1 MSAEKYRRYATE
13 CVGLSIFARAE
24 RPRWMLL
31 QMAIAW
37 SELARQAERNDK
49 NDIVYET
56 PFPSSQNAVNK
67 PGEIRSPMV
76 SNRNQCRRACM

>member
-1 MSAEKYRRYATE
+1 
-13 CVGLSIFARAE
+13 
-24 RPRWMLL
+24 MLL

-56 PFPSSQNAVNK
+56 PLPSSQSAVSK
-67 PGEIRSPMV
+67 PGE
-76 SNRNQCRRACM
+76 